1 MNNEEAKVTTE
12 ETNEQKPKRDYK
24 IFVIIFVVVLVT
36 HFVRTG
42 GCGKE
47 NDNLPTA
54 EELEQADGFTAEDGP
69 IITEDGLI
77 ITPTSQPTNEETGAE
92 DGVMLEFVYEDDLE
106 EAPEAPV
113 NTTVNPRLV
122 ELVDYN
128 ADAPKVA
135 GDAEIDEK
143 ELYANI
149 LQPNTVLP
157 EEWGG
162 IDYQCAYSGLFA
174 RYCELAFNNPRQDPT
189 VYSFAYGDMD
199 GDGVYEVI
207 IQRPNSDSDSYDS
220 PYSDPMNW
228 DVYKLSTTT
237 NNGLYYPMYVGTLD
251 NLINPSFYHA
261 VYSARHTLYTIDYV
275 GTSEYDE
282 TINKVEISRSNIKDY
297 VLSTEHVYSGKDCT
311 VEYSN
316 STDVY
321 MFEFWYGSIA
331 DGIEYPSEY

>member
-1 MNNEEAKVTTE
+1 MIMNNEEVKVTTE
-12 ETNEQKPKRDYK
+12 GANEQKPKRDYK
-24 IFVIIFVVVLVT
+24 IFIIIFVVVLVT
-36 HFVRTG
+36 YFIRTG
-42 GCGKE
+42 GCSKE
-47 NDNLPTA
+47 SDDAASTDDYYEIVSVNGGATQPQT
-54 EELEQADGFTAEDGP
+54 
-69 IITEDGLI
+69 
-77 ITPTSQPTNEETGAE
+77 TSQSTVADEEDEAE
-92 DGVMLEFVYEDDLE
+92 DGVMLQFVYEDDLE

-189 VYSFAYGDMD
+189 IYSFAYGDMD

-207 IQRPNSDSDSYDS
+207 IQRPNSGSESVDY
-220 PYSDPMNW
+220 PQENPMNW
-228 DVYKLSTTT
+228 DVYKLSPTT
-237 NNGLYYPMYVGTLD
+237 NNGLYYPMYVGTLE
-251 NLINPSFYHA
+251 NLIDPYFYHA

-282 TINKVEISRSNIKDY
+282 TINKVEISRSEIKDY
-297 VLSTEHVYSGKDCT
+297 ILSTEHVYSGNDCT

-316 STDVY
+316 STDLF

>member
-1 MNNEEAKVTTE
+1 MNNEEVKVTTE

-47 NDNLPTA
+47 DDNLPTA

-77 ITPTSQPTNEETGAE
+77 ITPVG
-92 DGVMLEFVYEDDLE
+92 Y
-106 EAPEAPV
+106 

-157 EEWGG
+157 EEWNG

-189 VYSFAYGDMD
+189 IYSFAWGDMD
-199 GDGVYEVI
+199 GDGIYEVI
-207 IQRPNSDSDSYDS
+207 IQRPNSGSDSYDY
-220 PYSDPMNW
+220 PQENPMNW

-237 NNGLYYPMYVGTLD
+237 NNGLYYPMYVGTLE
-251 NLINPSFYHA
+251 NLIDPCFYHA

-282 TINKVEISRSNIKDY
+282 TINKVEVSRSNIKDY
-297 VLSTEHVYSGKDCT
+297 VLSTEHVYSGYDGT

-316 STDVY
+316 STDVF